1 MQDKKKDKDYNL
13 NVFFRHQNIIDMTCY
28 KILSEIREQHG
39 FSTKQAIEALAL
51 FYESFRNPD
60 MLKEFPLFNM
70 GGFITN
76 LKDNTD
82 IHEDVKAVLSETNEI
97 SEQSVKENV
106 LNNDKS
112 SEREENNTVSETENI
127 EVEAD
132 SDIDDA
138 AIASY
143 LMNNNMMFNSDD

>member
-60 MLKEFPLFNM
+60 MLKKFPLFNM
-70 GGFITN
+70 
-76 LKDNTD
+76 
-82 IHEDVKAVLSETNEI
+82 
-97 SEQSVKENV
+97 
-106 LNNDKS
+106 
-112 SEREENNTVSETENI
+112 
-127 EVEAD
+127 
-132 SDIDDA
+132 
-138 AIASY
+138 
-143 LMNNNMMFNSDD
+143 